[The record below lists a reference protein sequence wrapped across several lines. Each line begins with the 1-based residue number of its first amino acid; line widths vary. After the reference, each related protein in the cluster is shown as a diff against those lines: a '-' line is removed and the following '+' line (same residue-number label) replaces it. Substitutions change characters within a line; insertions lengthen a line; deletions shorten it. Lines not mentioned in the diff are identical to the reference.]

1 MNVVSFIYAAT
12 KPYLRFI
19 AIPATNSVVQSFFL
33 VTIPYLLKK
42 IINAA
47 QAPDANELMWYG
59 GCFIALEFVLNICY
73 RLADWGLLKYEPA
86 LRNNISILIF
96 KQLSLQP
103 HRFFQNNFAGA
114 IAAKLG
120 NCVSAIPTI
129 LTTLI
134 YGFLMNICSFILAII
149 MMATVSP
156 WIAYALMIWTIAF
169 SACSILTMK
178 KYQFLAIDSAKKGAG
193 VMARCVDAITNM
205 LGVRLFSR
213 TNEETAVIEE
223 SQKTYLA
230 ASQKRRWFSL
240 GLNMAQGVSFWI
252 YQAICVA
259 VLIWLRTTH
268 AVTPGD
274 FGFILMINISLV
286 DILWKL
292 TELMRDF
299 ADHWGQVSEALET
312 FYAPLEVQDVP
323 NASNLVAANGEIKF
337 DHVRFSY
344 PGGESL
350 FQNKSI
356 TIPAGQKVG
365 LVGFSGGGKSTFVN
379 LILRLYDI
387 TSGHIFIDGQD
398 IAQVTQASLRSAIA
412 VVPQEPSLF
421 HRSVYDNIKY
431 GNLTADEKEVIEAAQ
446 QAAAHDFIIKLPQG
460 YSTTVGERGT
470 KLSGGQR
477 QRIALARALIK
488 DAPILILDEA
498 TSQLDTVTEQTI
510 QLALDEWFA
519 KHKHSHHQTTLV
531 IAHRLSTLLHM
542 DRILVFDKGKI
553 VQDGSHTELIA
564 QEGLYQTL
572 WHTQVGGRLPY

>member
-1 MNVVSFIYAAT
+1 MNVVSFIYAAAR
-12 KPYLRFI
+12 PYLRYI
-19 AIPATNSVVQSFFL
+19 AVPTANSVIQACFL

-47 QAPDANELMWYG
+47 QEPNTNELLWYG
-59 GCFIALEFVLNICY
+59 ISFIALELVLGICY

-86 LRNNISILIF
+86 LRNNISTLIF
-96 KQLSLQP
+96 KQLALQP

-114 IAAKLG
+114 ISAKLG

-129 LTTLI
+129 LTTVI
-134 YGFLMNICSFILAII
+134 YGFLLNICSFLFAII
-149 MMATVSP
+149 MMFSVSP
-156 WIAYALMIWTIAF
+156 WIAYALAIWTLAF
-169 SACSILTMK
+169 ITCSVLTMK

-205 LGVRLFSR
+205 ISVRLFAR
-213 TNEETAVIEE
+213 TQEETEIIEHA
-223 SQKTYLA
+223 QKIYLT

-240 GLNMAQGVSFWI
+240 GLNTAQAISFWLYQGV
-252 YQAICVA
+252 CVL
-259 VLIWLRTTH
+259 VLIWLRTTN

-286 DILWKL
+286 DILWRL

-299 ADHWGQVSEALET
+299 ADHCGQVSEALET
-312 FYAPLEVQDVP
+312 FYTPLEVQDIP
-323 NASNLVAANGEIKF
+323 NAGLLMPTNGEIKF
-337 DHVRFSY
+337 DHVRFNY

-356 TIPAGQKVG
+356 TIPSGQKVG
-365 LVGFSGGGKSTFVN
+365 LVGFSGGGKTTFIN

-387 TSGHIFIDGQD
+387 TSGRILIDGQD
-398 IAQVTQASLRSAIA
+398 IATVTQASLRNAIA

-421 HRSVYDNIKY
+421 HRSVYENIKY
-431 GNLTADEKEVIEAAQ
+431 GNLDATEQEVTNAAI
-446 QAAAHDFIIKLPQG
+446 QAAAHEFIMALPQG
-460 YSTTVGERGT
+460 YNTTVGERGT

-519 KHKHSHHQTTLV
+519 KHQHTHHQTTLV

-572 WHTQVGGRLPY
+572 WHTQVGGRLPF